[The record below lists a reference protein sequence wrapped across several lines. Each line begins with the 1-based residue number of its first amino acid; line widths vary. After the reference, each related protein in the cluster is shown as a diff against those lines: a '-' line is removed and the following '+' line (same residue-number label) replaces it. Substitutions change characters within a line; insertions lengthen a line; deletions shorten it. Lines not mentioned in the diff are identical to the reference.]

1 MENTLKT
8 WMNSFIHL
16 LFPPCCVACG
26 SPLIEEEEMLCTHC
40 NMDMPRT
47 NYHLCV
53 DNPVERMFWGKFPL
67 ERATSYFFYRKG
79 SDFRRILHELKYGGK
94 KQLGTT
100 MGRFIAAEL
109 SQSSFFKDM
118 DLIVPVPLHPLKQK
132 ARGYNQTEY
141 IARGISAISKIPMET
156 TSLIR
161 NKHTETQTKKSF
173 YERSENVSGVF
184 SILHPEIFEGKHI
197 LIVDDVLTTGAT
209 TTACADAFSGI
220 RNVRISILTLAV
232 AE

>member
-16 LFPPCCVACG
+16 LFPPCCVACS
-26 SPLIEEEEMLCTHC
+26 SPLVEEEEMLCTRC

-47 NYHLCV
+47 NYHLCE

-109 SQSSFFKDM
+109 SQSSFF
-118 DLIVPVPLHPLKQK
+118 Q
-132 ARGYNQTEY
+132 GYGSHRT
-141 IARGISAISKIPMET
+141 RT
-156 TSLIR
+156 FTS
-161 NKHTETQTKKSF
+161 TQTKSSRLQSNGI
-173 YERSENVSGVF
+173 YCSGN
-184 SILHPEIFEGKHI
+184 IGYLKDTHG
-197 LIVDDVLTTGAT
+197 D
-209 TTACADAFSGI
+209 
-220 RNVRISILTLAV
+220 
-232 AE
+232 